1 MQAYMVDYIH
11 YLPALE
17 NSDHMCI
24 FSTLFDLENPKY
36 NLHKADYV
44 IMKELPAEI
53 EWAVSMISWTLMIL
67 GSIFRII

>member
-1 MQAYMVDYIH
+1 MQAYMVDDIH

-44 IMKELPAEI
+44 IMRELLAEI
-53 EWAVSMISWTLMIL
+53 EWAEVHGLLDINDTWKY
-67 GSIFRII
+67 F

>member
-1 MQAYMVDYIH
+1 MQAYMVDDIH

-53 EWAVSMISWTLMIL
+53 EWAEVHGLLDINDTWKY
-67 GSIFRII
+67 F